1 VNTGML
7 TRTFLLKFHLRFSG
21 KKVQVDMRGAGG
33 TNGGELSFLIGLVMM
48 IAGFYLLL
56 SSIVIS
62 SSFGFGMRL
71 YGLGG
76 FGITSGMLM
85 IPFIAGVIFI
95 FYDRKKIVGWLLS
108 VGSVVA
114 LIVGVLARSQF
125 RFSSMSAFDLMLIL
139 ILSFG
144 GLGLFLRS
152 LKDNPL

>member
-1 VNTGML
+1 
-7 TRTFLLKFHLRFSG
+7 
-21 KKVQVDMRGAGG
+21 MRGAGG
-33 TNGGELSFLIGLVMM
+33 TNGGEWSFLIGLVMM

-56 SSIVIS
+56 SSIVIQ

-71 YGLGG
+71 YGIGAM
-76 FGITSGMLM
+76 GITSGMLM

-95 FYDRKKIVGWLLS
+95 FYNRKNVAGWLLC
-108 VGSVVA
+108 VGSLVA

-125 RFSSMSAFDLMLIL
+125 RFASMSAFDLMLIL

-152 LKDNPL
+152 LKSNPL

>member
-1 VNTGML
+1 
-7 TRTFLLKFHLRFSG
+7 
-21 KKVQVDMRGAGG
+21 MRGAGG
-33 TNGGELSFLIGLVMM
+33 TSGGEWSFLIGLMMM

-56 SSIVIS
+56 SSIVIR

-71 YGLGG
+71 YGLGN

-85 IPFIAGVIFI
+85 IPFIIGVIFI
-95 FYDRKKIVGWLLS
+95 FYNRNNYAGWLLC
-108 VGSVVA
+108 VGSLVA

-125 RFSSMSAFDLMLIL
+125 QFASMSAFDLILIL

-152 LKDNPL
+152 LKSNPL